1 MRTAQTTATMATTA
15 TAVAFAYASAV
26 TTRAFAMWSSPVVK
40 HSNKRFTRQPSGV
53 VN

>member
-1 MRTAQTTATMATTA
+1 MHTAQTTAFMATTA

-40 HSNKRFTRQPSGV
+40 HSNKRLARQPYEV

>member
-1 MRTAQTTATMATTA
+1 MRTSQTTAFMATTA
-15 TAVAFAYASAV
+15 AAVAFAYASAT

-40 HSNKRFTRQPSGV
+40 YSNKRFTRQPYEV